1 MRGLVVAL
9 AVLGLGTAAPV
20 AAQAGGPQGADQRA
34 AAQDRVR
41 ARVARLLRE
50 RVGLTEDQMRRLA
63 PVNQRFDAR
72 RQALFREERELRQ
85 ALRRELS
92 AQAADQN
99 RVSTQI
105 DQLFAMQRRRVDL
118 AAEEQR
124 ELAAIMTPVQRA
136 RYLALQETVRR
147 RADEMRRRR
156 GGGPARGGRRGAAA
170 GGPPF

>member
-1 MRGLVVAL
+1 MYR
-9 AVLGLGTAAPV
+9 AVLVAALIIAGTSTAG
-20 AAQAGGPQGADQRA
+20 AAQASIPQGPDRRA

-41 ARVARLLRE
+41 ERVARLLRE
-50 RVGLTEDQMRRLA
+50 RVGLTDDQMRRLA
-63 PVNQRFDAR
+63 PVNQRYDVR

-85 ALRRELS
+85 ALRRELT
-92 AQAADQN
+92 AQTADQS

-105 DQLFAMQRRRVDL
+105 DQLFAVQRRRLDL

-136 RYLALQETVRR
+136 RYLARQETVRR

-156 GGGPARGGRRGAAA
+156 GGGPPRGSRRGPGN
-170 GGPPF
+170 GGPSR